1 MSKTAFLTGVSG
13 FVGANL
19 ARLLLERGYRVRA
32 LIRPTSE
39 KRYLPVNPAFETVVG
54 DLRDPSSFAAALKGC
69 EEVYH
74 VAADYRFWAL
84 DSTEL
89 YDSNVRGTRNFLT
102 AAGNAGVKKII
113 YTSTVGTI
121 GLSRQPQPCDEE
133 TAQDPGQLTSHYK
146 RSKLEA
152 EKVALEFAQKGLPIV
167 IVNPST
173 PIGAWD
179 QKPTPTG
186 KIIVDFVNG
195 KMPAYVDTGLNFV
208 DVRDVAEGHLLAAQ
222 KGRIG
227 ERYILGGRNLPMID
241 FLDLIAKMASEIG
254 IEGCPKQGPR
264 IRIPYRLAWLTGAV
278 STAWANHVTRREPAV
293 ALEAV
298 KMSQRYLFFD
308 SSKASRELG
317 IPQTPIE
324 KPIRDALQ
332 WFRAHGYFQ
341 FAQERKMY
349 VNSR

>member
-1 MSKTAFLTGVSG
+1 MNKTAFVTGVTG

-19 ARLLLERGYRVRA
+19 VRLLLDRGYHVRG
-32 LIRPTSE
+32 LVRPTSE
-39 KRYLPVNPAFETVVG
+39 KRYLPVSPAFEAVTG
-54 DLRDPSSFAAALKGC
+54 DLCDPASLAPALAGC

-74 VAADYRFWAL
+74 VAADYRFWAANP
-84 DSTEL
+84 TEL
-89 YDSNVRGTRNFLT
+89 YDSNVQGTRHLLL
-102 AAGNAGVKKII
+102 AAEKAGAKKIV

-121 GLSRQPQPCDEE
+121 GLSRQPKPCDEE
-133 TAQDPGQLTSHYK
+133 TAEDPGQWTSHYK

-152 EKVALEFAQKGLPIV
+152 EKVALEFAQTGLPIV

-186 KIIVDFVNG
+186 RIIVDFVRG
-195 KMPAYVDTGLNFV
+195 KMPAYVDTGLNFI

-222 KGRIG
+222 KGRVG
-227 ERYILGGRNLPMID
+227 ERYILGSRNLPMID
-241 FLDLIAKMASEIG
+241 FLGLIAKMAEEIG
-254 IEGCPKQGPR
+254 IEGCPKKAPG

-298 KMSQRYLFFD
+298 KMSQRYMFFD
-308 SSKASRELG
+308 SSKAIRELG

-332 WFRAHGYFQ
+332 WFQAHGYFQ
-341 FAQERKMY
+341 FAQERKLY
-349 VNSR
+349 ANSR